1 MAISKVVYG
10 GHTLVDLTSDT
21 VKPEVLSKGYTAH
34 GADGEPVVGT
44 MEAGAGGGGAVSGG
58 TGVTKTVAGAI
69 LIPVLAAGVTVTIP
83 TSVVATSA
91 TGELNS

>member
-10 GHTLVDLTSDT
+10 GNTLVDLTGDT

-34 GADGEPVVGT
+34 GADGEPIVGT
-44 MEAGAGGGGAVSGG
+44 MDAGAGGGGAVSGG

-69 LIPVLAAGVTVTIP
+69 LIPVLMAGVAVTLPVSTVT
-83 TSVVATSA
+83 TSA
-91 TGELNS
+91 TGELN